1 MKTYL
6 FALLLLVVAL
16 PATRAADADPR
27 VQQLITQLGD
37 EDFKK
42 REAATADLKAL
53 GKTAQPQLK
62 AAENH
67 SDPEVRTRVAQ
78 LLQALEPPPTDAGTG
93 TGRMGG
99 RAVIRFGG
107 GGAGGQII
115 QMRAVAGNA
124 QAANAETTQQ
134 SAFEADGKKCK
145 VTRTEKN
152 GVKSLTVVV
161 TETKDGK
168 DISRTVEATDDADLA
183 KKDAALA
190 KLVKEHAGAANNE
203 VQVQTGGQVIIQGGE

>member
-16 PATRAADADPR
+16 PATRAADANPR

-42 REAATADLKAL
+42 REAATAELKAL

-107 GGAGGQII
+107 GAGGQII

-124 QAANAETTQQ
+124 QAANVETTQQ

-145 VTRTEKN
+145 VTRTEQN
-152 GVKSLTVVV
+152 GVKGLTVVV

-168 DISRTVEATDDADLA
+168 DVTRTVEATDDDDLA
-183 KKDAALA
+183 KKDADLA